1 MALTLE
7 QAMARGADEALAL
20 APRGAA
26 WPRDPRS
33 NWARLLAGLAT
44 SRARVDVRAGELLR
58 ETDPRT
64 AAELLD
70 LWEEAL
76 GLPDPCLP
84 AVTTATERRAIVL
97 ARIVGSGGATPA
109 QIRAVAEAL
118 GVPVTVHERA
128 GTGFACGVGRCGDAV
143 GDGVEDLV
151 WEVRG
156 PASAV
161 RGFACGS
168 ARCGDPLQTVGNE
181 LLECVVRRLTP
192 AHTGVL
198 FVYADSEVCVLLFL
212 DEAGD
217 AVTIE
222 LVDGAL
228 VALDE
233 QAQQFLVAVGELG
246 LEVLDEDGEPVVVEL
261 ECAGPPEAVDG
272 GAPSGGGETIL
283 DGGEPSS
290 AFSAEYDG
298 GAP

>member
-7 QAMARGADEALAL
+7 QALARGADEALAL

-44 SRARVDVRAGELLR
+44 SRARLDVRAVELLR

-84 AVTTATERRAIVL
+84 AVTTATERRSIVV

-118 GVPVTVHERA
+118 GVPVTVQERA

-192 AHTGVL
+192 AHTGVV
-198 FVYADSEVCVLLFL
+198 FVYADSEVCVLLIL
-212 DEAGD
+212 DESGEP
-217 AVTIE
+217 VTIE
-222 LVDGAL
+222 LFDDAL
-228 VALDE
+228 ALIDE
-233 QAQQFLVAVGELG
+233 QGSQVLVEVGAEG
-246 LEVLDEDGEPVVVEL
+246 IVAFDENSKSVIVEVECEEPESI
-261 ECAGPPEAVDG
+261 GGGGDG
-272 GAPSGGGETIL
+272 GDAPEPGG
-283 DGGEPSS
+283 DSP
-290 AFSAEYDG
+290 
-298 GAP
+298 